1 MHFQHDVEK
10 LDPRGRTPL
19 MLAVR
24 LCHLQS
30 VKVLLA
36 AKCNANAEREGW
48 SVVQEAV
55 CTGDAAILTAILEVR
70 DLQRHI
76 QRTTHVPQL
85 LQKLI
90 DAPDFYVEMKWE
102 FTSWGKWIHESYWPK
117 WKEEKIFKCFVSFYF
132 KQFHWFHGCV
142 RAMCTKCIS
151 AVQMFASTQL
161 YWDSIIRPGSV
172 AIVLMFSK
180 EMVRIDC
187 EIYLKFICN
196 VLNSFCVSR
205 CSRFCVD
212 DRN

>member
-1 MHFQHDVEK
+1 MPKQKSIFTLHFISLFFAFQHDVEK

-76 QRTTHVPQL
+76 QRVTHVPQL

-102 FTSWGKWIHESYWPK
+102 FTSWGKPILICVAECGGISI
-117 WKEEKIFKCFVSFYF
+117 EFV
-132 KQFHWFHGCV
+132 
-142 RAMCTKCIS
+142 
-151 AVQMFASTQL
+151 
-161 YWDSIIRPGSV
+161 
-172 AIVLMFSK
+172 
-180 EMVRIDC
+180 
-187 EIYLKFICN
+187 
-196 VLNSFCVSR
+196 
-205 CSRFCVD
+205 
-212 DRN
+212 

>member
-1 MHFQHDVEK
+1 
-10 LDPRGRTPL
+10 

-36 AKCNANAEREGW
+36 AKCNANVEHDGW

-76 QRTTHVPQL
+76 HRTTHVPQL

-102 FTSWGKWIHESYWPK
+102 FTSWGKIYTILHTNHIIHR
-117 WKEEKIFKCFVSFYF
+117 KC
-132 KQFHWFHGCV
+132 
-142 RAMCTKCIS
+142 
-151 AVQMFASTQL
+151 
-161 YWDSIIRPGSV
+161 
-172 AIVLMFSK
+172 
-180 EMVRIDC
+180 
-187 EIYLKFICN
+187 
-196 VLNSFCVSR
+196 
-205 CSRFCVD
+205 
-212 DRN
+212 